1 MPERKKRSL
10 KRPALAGQ
18 LNFSIVLLIA
28 IGGFCLGFL
37 CGTYYPR
44 VLGKSTRQ
52 QLPLRPPDPYPGS
65 PLRKYS
71 IQNLQNYDFQLSE
84 IKLERVME
92 KKPEYTSYLFSYK
105 TLAKRMTG
113 QVHIPNGPEDREYP
127 VIIMVRGYVPP
138 EEFTTGA
145 GTRWQAAEF
154 AKAGYVTIAPDFF
167 GFGGSAPAG
176 PGWEERF
183 EKPVNVIELI
193 KSIRQHRNLEF
204 KKVAFRINPK
214 KIGIWAHSNG
224 GQITVASLE
233 ALGESI
239 PATLWAPVTAPFP
252 YSVLFYSKEMD
263 DGGSGLR
270 SAVAGFESVYNVQ
283 EYSLTQYIN
292 RLRGPLQI
300 HQGSLDDAVPQK
312 WSDEFVQLILKEN
325 DRRKTQ
331 LAEIQAEVEAKEAA
345 ARAAAQ
351 PASSPTSTTS
361 GSPVAA
367 ATRSAAVAPVAS
379 TAAQPLK
386 ILADAPTAPIAEI
399 STSIKVQDVFLQP
412 INISYFV
419 YKTGNHGMFPNREEA
434 IARDLAF
441 FEWSLKDL

>member
-1 MPERKKRSL
+1 
-10 KRPALAGQ
+10 
-18 LNFSIVLLIA
+18 
-28 IGGFCLGFL
+28 
-37 CGTYYPR
+37 
-44 VLGKSTRQ
+44 
-52 QLPLRPPDPYPGS
+52 LPLRPPDPYPNE

-92 KKPEYTSYLFSYK
+92 KKQEYTSYLFSYK
-105 TLAKRMTG
+105 TLGKRMTG

-154 AKAGYVTIAPDFF
+154 AKAGYVTIAPDFL

-193 KSIRQHRNLEF
+193 KSVRKHRYFEF

-224 GQITVASLE
+224 GQITLASLE

-283 EYSLTQYIN
+283 EYSLTQYMN
-292 RLRGPLQI
+292 RLRGPLQL

-325 DRRKTQ
+325 VRRKTQ
-331 LAEIQAEVEAKEAA
+331 LAQIQAEIEAAEAA

-351 PASSPTSTTS
+351 PP
-361 GSPVAA
+361 SPVATVSGTPVA
-367 ATRSAAVAPVAS
+367 VATRSASVAPVAS
-379 TAAQPLK
+379 QAAQPAK
-386 ILADAPTAPIAEI
+386 ILADAPSTPITEI

-412 INISYFV
+412 IDISYFV
-419 YKTGNHGMFPNREEA
+419 YNTGDHGMFPNREEA

-441 FEWSLKDL
+441 FERSLKDL